1 MKFLRL
7 LPYLA
12 LGAAVPV
19 QHATE
24 GVASLAERQL
34 STTRNELESGSS
46 FACPRVIFIFARAST
61 EIGNM
66 VGGASAGPAVAN
78 ALEGHYGASQVWVQG
93 VGDPYTADLA
103 SNFLPGGTSQAAI
116 NEAKRLFN
124 EANQKCPNSAIVAG
138 GYSQGTAVMSGS
150 ISGLS
155 STVQNQIK
163 GVVLFG
169 YTQNFQNGGGI
180 PNFPSSK
187 LDVFCAATDAVCYGT
202 LFILPAHF
210 LYIDEAADEAPDF
223 LINRIG

>member
-1 MKFLRL
+1 ME
-7 LPYLA
+7 YN
-12 LGAAVPV
+12 
-19 QHATE
+19 
-24 GVASLAERQL
+24 L

-46 FACPRVIFIFARAST
+46 SACPRVIFIFARAST
-61 EIGNM
+61 ETGNM
-66 VGGASAGPAVAN
+66 AGGASAGPAVAN
-78 ALEGHYGASQVWVQG
+78 ALESHYGASQVWVQG
-93 VGDPYTADLA
+93 VGGPYTADLA

-116 NEAKRLFN
+116 NEARRLFN
-124 EANQKCPNSAIVAG
+124 EANQKCPSSVIVAG

-169 YTQNFQNGGGI
+169 YTQNFQNGGRI

-210 LYIDEAADEAPDF
+210 LYTDEAADEAPDF
-223 LINRIG
+223 LISRIG